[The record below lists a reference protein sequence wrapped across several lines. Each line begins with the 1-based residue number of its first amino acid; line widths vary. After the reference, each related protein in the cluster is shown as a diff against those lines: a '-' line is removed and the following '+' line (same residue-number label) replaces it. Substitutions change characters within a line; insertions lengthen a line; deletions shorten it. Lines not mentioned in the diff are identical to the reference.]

1 MKKNFTKEYLS
12 IPNLLG
18 YFRIILLPI
27 YLYVY
32 INASSE
38 RDYYLAVLIIFLS
51 FLSDFLDGKIARH
64 FNMITDFGKILDPI
78 ADKITQG
85 ALALSFTFRY
95 PAVAVLLA
103 VFLIKEAVMGILGLY
118 LLKQGVRTEGAKMH
132 GKICT
137 AILDATMFV
146 LLLFHDI
153 PVYFVYFLIIAC
165 ILAIII
171 SFILYMRQYHRQ
183 IKELANKG
191 IH

>member
-1 MKKNFTKEYLS
+1 MMKKNVTKEYLS

-18 YFRIILLPI
+18 YFRILLLPV

-32 INASSE
+32 VNASSE
-38 RDYYLAVLIIFLS
+38 RDYHLAVFIIFLS
-51 FLSDFLDGKIARH
+51 FLSDFLDGKIARR
-64 FNMITDFGKILDPI
+64 FDMVTDFGKILDPI

-95 PAVAVLLA
+95 PAVAVLLT

-118 LLKQGVRTEGAKMH
+118 LIRQGVPAEGAKMH

-137 AILDATMFV
+137 ALLDAAMLV

-153 PVYFVYFLIIAC
+153 PSFFVSLLILAC

-171 SFILYMRQYHRQ
+171 SFILYLRQYRRQ
-183 IKELANKG
+183 IKELRN
-191 IH
+191 